1 MGALS
6 FEWEIIVLWLQTI
19 GLGSTGSIDSLDE
32 RKMQI
37 LAIPT
42 SLQFRLKP
50 MLANLVA
57 TR

>member
-32 RKMQI
+32 RKKQI

-42 SLQFRLKP
+42 SFQFRLKP

-57 TR
+57 TW